1 MLVHRGIYEAAKGMY
16 EQMLPEVLAHLKS
29 YGDRALFRFT
39 GHSLGG
45 SLSLLVNLMLLARG
59 EAPPS
64 SLLPVITFGS
74 PTIMCGGDR
83 LLQKLG
89 LPRSHVKSITLHRDI
104 VPRAFSCSYPNHV
117 AEFLKAVNGSFRN
130 HPCLN
135 NQVEMFPPTSCL
147 CFCQSFF
154 FRLMR
159 YLLFCSPQKKLLY
172 AHMGDLLI
180 MQPPNKFSPSHH
192 LLPPGPGLYL
202 LSPPVTDDGAEKQI
216 LAAKTAFLNSPHPLE
231 ILSDRSAY
239 GSGGTIQRD
248 HDMQSY
254 LKSVRTII
262 YEEIRKSKREQ
273 RLRRSWW
280 PLIVIP
286 GVNNGDI
293 FVGRLVRPRPGQGQF
308 TFAGLFHSGKESL
321 RRFTVVA
328 AQHMHLFLMFLL
340 PAPLLILRAFNV
352 IMFR

>member
-1 MLVHRGIYEAAKGMY
+1 
-16 EQMLPEVLAHLKS
+16 
-29 YGDRALFRFT
+29 
-39 GHSLGG
+39 
-45 SLSLLVNLMLLARG
+45 
-59 EAPPS
+59 
-64 SLLPVITFGS
+64 
-74 PTIMCGGDR
+74 
-83 LLQKLG
+83 
-89 LPRSHVKSITLHRDI
+89 
-104 VPRAFSCSYPNHV
+104 
-117 AEFLKAVNGSFRN
+117 
-130 HPCLN
+130 
-135 NQVEMFPPTSCL
+135 
-147 CFCQSFF
+147 
-154 FRLMR
+154 
-159 YLLFCSPQKKLLY
+159 
-172 AHMGDLLI
+172 MGDLLI
-180 MQPPNKFSPSHH
+180 LQPPNKFSPSHH

-202 LSPPVTDDGAEKQI
+202 LSLPATDDDAEKQI
-216 LAAKTAFLNSPHPLE
+216 VAAKTAFLNSPHPLE

-293 FVGRLVRPRPGQGQF
+293 FVGRLVRPGPGQGQGQF